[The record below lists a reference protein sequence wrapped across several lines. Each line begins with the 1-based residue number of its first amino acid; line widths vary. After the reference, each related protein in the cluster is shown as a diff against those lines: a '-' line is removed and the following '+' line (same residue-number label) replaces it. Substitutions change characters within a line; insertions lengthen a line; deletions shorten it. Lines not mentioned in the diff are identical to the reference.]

1 MFPYLLYHCSIKI
14 HFLSISVAL
23 YLYVLFIQVTMAAS
37 SPTVLVPANMD
48 PARFQVPQPT
58 TTSLNYN
65 TSTMMSSNVANS
77 LAVSIASSSSQQN
90 GIVAASHPGYSVVP
104 GGSSG
109 EGVGNVLM
117 SPSHHHSQVKR
128 NMHSSIILKT
138 IRNTKKF
145 VPRRFGEIMAFFK

>member
-1 MFPYLLYHCSIKI
+1 
-14 HFLSISVAL
+14 
-23 YLYVLFIQVTMAAS
+23 MAAS

-48 PARFQVPQPT
+48 PARFQVPQTT

-77 LAVSIASSSSQQN
+77 LAVSIASSSQQN

-104 GGSSG
+104 GSSG
-109 EGVGNVLM
+109 EGVGNVMM